1 MSMVMKNILAEQI
14 LKNNTKGVNTD
25 DIDIIPCNTG
35 VLLKFYDDNPY
46 RVLETT
52 KSGLIVGMQS
62 TQKYR
67 SNETGEMEENDEV
80 VACAKVIAVG
90 PKCQNVEVGE
100 DVYVVKHIAIPV
112 PVRKLGYYIL
122 SESNI
127 LCRIKKNDD

>member
-1 MSMVMKNILAEQI
+1 MRMKNILAEQI
-14 LKNNTKGVNTD
+14 LKNNIEGINTD
-25 DIDIIPCNTG
+25 DISILPCNTG
-35 VLLKFYDDNPY
+35 VLIKFYEDNPY
-46 RVLETT
+46 RILETT

-80 VACAKVIAVG
+80 VACAKVIAIG

-100 DVYVVKHIAIPV
+100 DVFAVKHIAIPV
-112 PVRKLGYYIL
+112 PIRKQSFYIL

>member
-1 MSMVMKNILAEQI
+1 MENILAEQI
-14 LKNNTKGVNTD
+14 LKNNIKGINTD
-25 DIDIIPCNTG
+25 DIDVVPCNTG

-100 DVYVVKHIAIPV
+100 DVYAVKHIAIPV

-127 LCRIKKNDD
+127 LCRIKKNDA

>member
-1 MSMVMKNILAEQI
+1 MKNILAEQI

>member
-25 DIDIIPCNTG
+25 DIDIVPCNTG

-100 DVYVVKHIAIPV
+100 DVYAVKHIAIPV
-112 PVRKLGYYIL
+112 PVRKRGYYIL

>member
-1 MSMVMKNILAEQI
+1 MVMKNILAEQI

>member
-1 MSMVMKNILAEQI
+1 MIMKNILAEQI
-14 LKNNTKGVNTD
+14 LKNNIEGINTN
-25 DIDIIPCNTG
+25 DIDIVPCNTG
-35 VLLKFYDDNPY
+35 VLIKFYDDNPY

-80 VACAKVIAVG
+80 VACAKVIAIG

-100 DVYVVKHIAIPV
+100 DVFAVKHIAIPV
-112 PVRKLGYYIL
+112 PVRKMGYYIL

-127 LCRIKKNDD
+127 LCRIKNNDD

>member
-1 MSMVMKNILAEQI
+1 MKNILAEQI
-14 LKNNTKGVNTD
+14 LKNNTEGINTG
-25 DIDIIPCNTG
+25 DISIVPCNTG

-90 PKCQNVEVGE
+90 PKCQNVEVGN
-100 DVYVVKHIAIPV
+100 DVFAVKHIAIPV
-112 PVRKLGYYIL
+112 PVRKMGYYIL

-127 LCRIKKNDD
+127 LCIVKKNDD

>member
-1 MSMVMKNILAEQI
+1 MIMKNLAEQI
-14 LKNNTKGVNTD
+14 LKNNIEGINTD
-25 DIDIIPCNTG
+25 DISILPCNTG
-35 VLLKFYDDNPY
+35 VLLKFYEDNPY

-100 DVYVVKHIAIPV
+100 DVFAVKHIAIPV
-112 PVRKLGYYIL
+112 PVRKQSFYIL

>member
-1 MSMVMKNILAEQI
+1 MSKLAENIL
-14 LKNNTKGVNTD
+14 KHNTENIYTD

-52 KSGLIVGMQS
+52 KSGLYVGMQS
-62 TQKYR
+62 TQRYR
-67 SNETGEMEENDEV
+67 SNETGEMEENDEI

-90 PKCQNVEVGE
+90 PKCQNVEIGE
-100 DVYVVKHIAIPV
+100 DVFVVKHIAIPV
-112 PVRKLGYYIL
+112 PIRKLGYYTV

-127 LCRIKKNDD
+127 MCRIKQKVVKND